1 MLVAFTAKGAWMS
14 TKTWVEV
21 SFHPKLLDKQSWMH
35 VFEEIPETS
44 RLFDSF
50 ISGKL
55 NPLVNDEVCRFKVLD
70 KRDIIF
76 WKIPLIFKEGT
87 QQHFRKNYN
96 SAKNYRHEKFQRSIQ
111 QIEKAIWSL
120 YFPPILFQIN
130 KSEFLFQLSRWKM
143 KISGILKS

>member
-1 MLVAFTAKGAWMS
+1 MLVAFTGKGAWMS

-96 SAKNYRHEKFQRSIQ
+96 PAKNSREAFNRSKKPYGRYIFHRYYFQST
-111 QIEKAIWSL
+111 KVNFFSNCHVGKWKSVVSL
-120 YFPPILFQIN
+120 QARL
-130 KSEFLFQLSRWKM
+130 
-143 KISGILKS
+143 ISS